1 MIQKVIK
8 VGNSAAVTLPKEI
21 LKQSKLSSGD
31 SVYVTLDEVSGAIIV
46 STSEKPFGGM
56 SPDIAVW
63 TKGFIDKNRAA
74 LEELA
79 NK

>member
-21 LKQSKLSSGD
+21 LIQSKLSSGD
-31 SVYVTLDEVSGAIIV
+31 KVHVTLDEATGAIIV
-46 STSEKPFGGM
+46 SASENPFKGL

-63 TKGFIDKNRAA
+63 TKNFIVKNRAA

>member
-8 VGNSAAVTLPKEI
+8 VGNSAAVTLPREI

-31 SVYVTLDEVSGAIIV
+31 NVYVTLDDSTGAIIV
-46 STSEKPFGGM
+46 SRSENPFKGL
-56 SPDIAVW
+56 SVDIAQW
-63 TKGFIDKNRAA
+63 TKNFINKNRGA

>member
-1 MIQKVIK
+1 VIQKVIK

-21 LKQSKLSSGD
+21 LMQSKLSSGD
-31 SVYVTLDEVSGAIIV
+31 KVHVTLDEVTGVIIV
-46 STSEKPFGGM
+46 SGSENPFKGL
-56 SPDIAVW
+56 SPDIAAW
-63 TKGFIDKNRAA
+63 TKNFIAKNRAA

>member
-8 VGNSAAVTLPKEI
+8 VGNSSAVTLPKEL

-31 SVYVTLDEVSGAIIV
+31 AVHVMLDEATGAIIV
-46 STSEKPFGGM
+46 SASENPFKGL
-56 SPDIAVW
+56 SPDIATW
-63 TKGFIDKNRAA
+63 TKNFIAKNRSA